1 MSPAGG
7 RSDEP
12 RAPHGSAALDELA
25 RQVAAD
31 DELRRRL
38 QRRTL
43 AVVVASQ
50 VLGGAGLA
58 AGVTVGALLAQEV
71 LGSDGLAGIPTAL
84 FTLGSALAAFLV
96 GRITQHRGRRLGLGL
111 GFAAGGLGAAGVVIA
126 AVVGNVPLLFLSLF
140 VYGAGTA
147 TNLQARYAG
156 ADLATP
162 RTRATAVS
170 IAMVST
176 TLGAVAGPNLVE
188 PLGRLAESWG
198 IPALAGPFLLG
209 GAAYV
214 AAGAVL
220 LALLRPDPFLLARR
234 LPDPE
239 APPLVEASA
248 PAEAAASAPAE
259 AAAAAPA
266 EASLPAPAA
275 PRPGPAA
282 YAGATVMVLTQIAM
296 VAIMTMTPV
305 HMRAHHHGLSEVGLV
320 IGLHIAAMY
329 LPSLVTGVLVDRI
342 GRTPM
347 AIAAGVTLLAAGI
360 VAAVAPADS
369 LGLLILALVLLGLGW
384 NFGLISGT
392 ALVVDAT
399 VPANRARTQGGI
411 DVLIALAGAGGGVMS
426 GVVMAASSYATL
438 ALAGGVLS
446 LVLIPVLFW
455 ASRAHRRTA

>member
-1 MSPAGG
+1 VSPSGG

-248 PAEAAASAPAE
+248 PAEA
-259 AAAAAPA
+259 
-266 EASLPAPAA
+266 SLPAPAA